1 VARFN
6 PERIETM
13 TVINRPEQIEAFRL
27 LTLRQAL
34 MLEMKG
40 MRRTGKSA
48 YSILRE
54 MGYSGT
60 RAEVL
65 EQLDKIRAQL
75 LAE

>member
-1 VARFN
+1 
-6 PERIETM
+6 M

-34 MLEMKG
+34 TLEMKG

-54 MGYSGT
+54 MGYTGT

-65 EQLDKIRAQL
+65 EQLDKIREQL

>member
-1 VARFN
+1 
-6 PERIETM
+6 M

-34 MLEMKG
+34 TREMKG

-65 EQLDKIRAQL
+65 EQLDKIREQL

>member
-1 VARFN
+1 
-6 PERIETM
+6 M

-54 MGYSGT
+54 MGYTGT

-65 EQLDKIRAQL
+65 EQLDKIRQQL

>member
-1 VARFN
+1 
-6 PERIETM
+6 M

-34 MLEMKG
+34 TLEMKG

-54 MGYSGT
+54 MGYTGT

-65 EQLDKIRAQL
+65 EQLDKIRQQL

>member
-1 VARFN
+1 M
-6 PERIETM
+6 TM
-13 TVINRPEQIEAFRL
+13 LSTPEQIQGARL

-34 MLEMKG
+34 KLEMKG

-60 RAEVL
+60 REEVL
-65 EQLDKIRAQL
+65 AQLDQQRDRL
-75 LAE
+75 LGNTEQAAG

>member
-1 VARFN
+1 M
-6 PERIETM
+6 TM
-13 TVINRPEQIEAFRL
+13 LTTPDQIQGARL

-34 MLEMKG
+34 KLEIKG

-60 RAEVL
+60 RDEVL
-65 EQLDKIRAQL
+65 AQLDKVREQL
-75 LAE
+75 LQPTPN

>member
-1 VARFN
+1 
-6 PERIETM
+6 M

-60 RAEVL
+60 RDEVL
-65 EQLDKIRAQL
+65 AQLDKVRARL
-75 LAE
+75 LNPEQEEG

>member
-1 VARFN
+1 
-6 PERIETM
+6 M

-27 LTLRQAL
+27 LTRRQAL

>member
-1 VARFN
+1 
-6 PERIETM
+6 M

>member
-1 VARFN
+1 
-6 PERIETM
+6 M

-34 MLEMKG
+34 TLEMKG
-40 MRRTGKSA
+40 LRRTGKSA

-54 MGYSGT
+54 MGYTGT
-60 RAEVL
+60 RGEVL
-65 EQLDKIRAQL
+65 EQLDKIRQQL

>member
-1 VARFN
+1 
-6 PERIETM
+6 M

-34 MLEMKG
+34 TLEMKG
-40 MRRTGKSA
+40 LRRTGKSA

-54 MGYSGT
+54 MGYTGT

-65 EQLDKIRAQL
+65 EQLDKIRQQL